1 MDAIVVGGGIA
12 GIAAAARLR
21 ALGHGVRIVD
31 PGPLGG
37 LAQTLEPLPGWRI
50 EAGPTTFLGR
60 SRAIF
65 ALLDLLGLQR
75 EVTPLG
81 GSARYLRRGGRL
93 RRFPFR
99 LAELPGLLL
108 GLFRRPASGPSVRDW
123 FAARLGASVAD
134 EVVGGLVTGI
144 WATEAE
150 KLEMESCFPSLFAAG
165 SLWAAMRAPSAGKGT
180 FTLGSGI
187 GAIGAA
193 AALSHVAT
201 SVDVVERRGDRWVAT
216 TSEGALEAEALV
228 VAVPG
233 WKLRGLCP
241 WLAVPPFEYAPILGA
256 HWLSP
261 DAAFPRGF
269 GYLAGPREGAAVL
282 GTLFTSSIFPERAP
296 AGLKAGAT
304 LLGGTRDPA
313 AVDLSDA
320 AVRDRIATEH
330 RVLTGRSVTLDALHL
345 VRRPHA
351 VAIPGLGH
359 AARLRKLAALPPRFA
374 LAGAWCGGGSMD
386 DAARSGFAAADRV
399 VRS

>member
-1 MDAIVVGGGIA
+1 MDTIVVGGGIA
-12 GIAAAARLR
+12 GIAAAARLS
-21 ALGHGVRIVD
+21 AQGHAVRVVD

-60 SRAIF
+60 SRAVF
-65 ALLDLLGLQR
+65 ELLGLLGLS
-75 EVTPLG
+75 EAVVPLAG
-81 GSARYLRRGGRL
+81 GARYLRRGGRL

-99 LAELPGLLL
+99 LAELPRLIL
-108 GLFRRPASGPSVRDW
+108 GLFRHPESGPSVRDW
-123 FAARLGASVAD
+123 FAARVGDSVAE

-144 WATEAE
+144 WATGPES
-150 KLEMESCFPSLFAAG
+150 LEMESCFPSLFSAR

-180 FTLGSGI
+180 FTLRDGL
-187 GAIGAA
+187 GAIGGAA
-193 AALSHVAT
+193 AVRHVAT
-201 SVDVVERRGDRWVAT
+201 TADVAERRGDRWVVN

-233 WKLRGLCP
+233 WNLREVCP
-241 WLAVPPFEYAPILGA
+241 WLAVPEFTYSPIVGA

-282 GTLFTSSIFPERAP
+282 GTLFTSSLFPGRAP
-296 AGLKAGAT
+296 AGLVAGAT

-313 AVDLSDA
+313 AVELSDD

-330 RVLTGRSVTLDALHL
+330 RALTGRGITLDALHL
-345 VRRPHA
+345 VRRPRA
-351 VAIPGLGH
+351 VAIPGPGH
-359 AARLRKLAALPPRFA
+359 AARLRELSALPTRFA
-374 LAGAWCGGGSMD
+374 LAGAWCGAGSMD
-386 DAARSGFAAADRV
+386 DAARSGFAAAHRV
-399 VRS
+399 TA

>member
-1 MDAIVVGGGIA
+1 MDTIVVGGGIA
-12 GIAAAARLR
+12 GIAAAARLL
-21 ALGHGVRIVD
+21 ALGHTVRVVD

-60 SRAIF
+60 SRAVF
-65 ALLDLLGLQR
+65 ELLGLLGLS
-75 EVTPLG
+75 EAVVPLAG
-81 GSARYLRRGGRL
+81 GARYLRRGGRL

-108 GLFRRPASGPSVRDW
+108 GLFRRPESGPSVRDW
-123 FAARLGASVAD
+123 FAARLGTSVAD

-144 WATEAE
+144 WATGPEA
-150 KLEMESCFPSLFAAG
+150 LEMESCFPSLFSAR
-165 SLWAAMRAPSAGKGT
+165 SLWAAMRAPSAGRGT
-180 FTLGSGI
+180 FTLRDGL

-193 AALSHVAT
+193 AQLHHVAT
-201 SVDVVERRGDRWVAT
+201 TVQNVERQGDRWVAT

-233 WKLRGLCP
+233 WTLRGLCP
-241 WLAVPPFEYAPILGA
+241 WLAAPEFAYSPILGA

-282 GTLFTSSIFPERAP
+282 GTLFTSSIFPGRAP
-296 AGLKAGAT
+296 AGLLAGAT

-313 AVDLSDA
+313 AVELSDA
-320 AVRDRIATEH
+320 AVRDRIAAEH
-330 RVLTGRSVTLDALHL
+330 WALTGRRITIDALHL
-345 VRRPHA
+345 VRRPRA
-351 VAIPGLGH
+351 VAIPGIGH
-359 AARLRKLAALPPRFA
+359 AARLQKLSSLPPRFA
-374 LAGAWCGGGSMD
+374 LAGAWCGGGAMD
-386 DAARSGFAAADRV
+386 DAARSGLAAAHRV
-399 VRS
+399 TA

>member
-1 MDAIVVGGGIA
+1 MDTIVVGGGIA
-12 GIAAAARLR
+12 GIATAARLR
-21 ALGHGVRIVD
+21 SFGHAVRVVD

-60 SRAIF
+60 SRAVF
-65 ALLDLLGLQR
+65 SLLDLLGLQG
-75 EVTPLG
+75 ELAPLVG
-81 GSARYLRRGGRL
+81 GARYLRRGGRL

-99 LAELPGLLL
+99 LAELPRLLL

-123 FAARLGASVAD
+123 FAARVGASVAD

-144 WATEAE
+144 WATAAE
-150 KLEMESCFPSLFAAG
+150 KLEMESCFPSLSAAG

-180 FTLGSGI
+180 FTLRSGI
-187 GAIGAA
+187 GAIGGAA
-193 AALSHVAT
+193 TFAHVAT
-201 SVDVVERRGDRWVAT
+201 SVELVERQGDRWVAS

-241 WLAVPPFEYAPILGA
+241 WLAAPVFEYAPILGA

-261 DAAFPRGF
+261 DAAFPPGF

-282 GTLFTSSIFPERAP
+282 GTLFTSSFFPARVP
-296 AGLKAGAT
+296 PGLKAGAT
-304 LLGGTRDPA
+304 LLGGTRDPGA
-313 AVDLSDA
+313 IDLSEA
-320 AVRDRIATEH
+320 AVRDRITTEH
-330 RVLTGRSVTLDALHL
+330 RALTGRSITLDAIHL
-345 VRRPHA
+345 VRRPQA

-359 AARLRKLAALPPRFA
+359 AARLRELSALPQRFA

-399 VRS
+399 AAA